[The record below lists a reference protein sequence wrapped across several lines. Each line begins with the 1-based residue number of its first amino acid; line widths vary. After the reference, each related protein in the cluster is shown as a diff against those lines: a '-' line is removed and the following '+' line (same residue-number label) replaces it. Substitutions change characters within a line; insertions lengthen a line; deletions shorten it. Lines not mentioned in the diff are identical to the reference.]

1 MRASKRITTES
12 RTVPVSFGRDT
23 ENFCVLRV
31 SASLWPKFLM
41 KTPLL
46 VFGDSLAL
54 LVTTL
59 LGFITHDEVAI
70 SFLPRFLALFVPL
83 VIAWFLLA
91 PWFGLFRQEISSS
104 LRQFWRT
111 VFAMAFVAPFA
122 VVMRSLVLNTAILP
136 IFAVVLAATSAIGML
151 LWRGLYFLLKIR
163 LC

>member
-1 MRASKRITTES
+1 
-12 RTVPVSFGRDT
+12 
-23 ENFCVLRV
+23 
-31 SASLWPKFLM
+31 M
-41 KTPLL
+41 KTPVL

-59 LGFITHDEVAI
+59 LGFITHGEAGV

-91 PWFGLFRQEISSS
+91 PWLGLFQHEITSNPRQ
-104 LRQFWRT
+104 LWRT
-111 VFAMAFVAPFA
+111 VFAMAFVAPVA
-122 VVMRSLVLNTAILP
+122 AVMRSLVLNTAILP

>member
-1 MRASKRITTES
+1 MRASKRIATES

-23 ENFCVLRV
+23 ENPNILRV
-31 SASLWPKFLM
+31 SASLWRKFLM
-41 KTPLL
+41 KTPEL
-46 VFGDSLAL
+46 VFGDILAL

-59 LGFITHDEVAI
+59 LGFITHGEVDL
-70 SFLPRFLALFVPL
+70 SFLPHFLALFVPL

-91 PWFGLFRQEISSS
+91 PWFGLFQQEISSS
-104 LRQFWRT
+104 PRRFWRT

-122 VVMRSLVLNTAILP
+122 AVMRGLVLNTAILP
-136 IFAVVLAATSAIGML
+136 IFVVVLAATSTIGML